1 VPRTRLLFLIGD
13 YGTGGKERQ
22 LTEIIKG
29 LSRERYE
36 IHLFV
41 KRNSSFYLDSIEGH
55 LASYHSLEKENFSI
69 LDILVF
75 RQCNNSIQPHVV
87 FSFSKT
93 LSHFALLLRLLG
105 GFHYR
110 LINGTIRDAPFR
122 LNFIH
127 RIEKAL
133 YNLYTEVVANSLA
146 GLIAY
151 NQRDKKGRYILYNG
165 FDQRRTPENSKIELR
180 KQLGIDDKFTVTM
193 VASMGDSK
201 DQTAFIKA
209 AANVLKVTDDIQFY
223 LIGDGPKKSEYL
235 TLVSSLRLEKDVF
248 FLGIVKNV
256 EEYLKGSDLSVL
268 MSTNAEGFPNVVLES
283 LACGTPMIASQDG
296 GIGELVINGENGYLV
311 NKGDF
316 EMLSN
321 RIEYLYKNSEI
332 LEMLSYNAEKL
343 ARNNFSIDGMIRT
356 FEEIL
361 DNRNFYIN

>member
-1 VPRTRLLFLIGD
+1 
-13 YGTGGKERQ
+13 
-22 LTEIIKG
+22 
-29 LSRERYE
+29 
-36 IHLFV
+36 
-41 KRNSSFYLDSIEGH
+41 
-55 LASYHSLEKENFSI
+55 
-69 LDILVF
+69 
-75 RQCNNSIQPHVV
+75 
-87 FSFSKT
+87 
-93 LSHFALLLRLLG
+93 
-105 GFHYR
+105 

-209 AANVLKVTDDIQFY
+209 AANVLKVTDDVQFY

-235 TLVSSLRLEKDVF
+235 TLVSSLRLEKNVF
-248 FLGIVKNV
+248 FTGIVKNV

-283 LACGTPMIASQDG
+283 LACGTPVIASQGG
-296 GIGELVINGENGYLV
+296 GIEELIINGENGYLV
-311 NKGDF
+311 NEGDF

-321 RIEYLYKNSEI
+321 RIEYLYKNSDI
-332 LEMLSYNAEKL
+332 LETLSYNAEKL
-343 ARNNFSIDGMIRT
+343 ARNKFSIDAMIRT

-361 DNRNFYIN
+361 DNRNFYMN